1 MTNREILYALIDYY
15 CEGGK
20 RSQVEFAKK
29 LGIMK
34 QRLAGWLDRD
44 MFDPFLIYER
54 CPEISAD
61 WLLSG
66 GKGSM
71 LRPAPIKAEER
82 GMIDIIYVQSR
93 TIDRLVSMLQRAG
106 KGAEKCVPQGPE
118 RYLRGDENP
127 VQNMQNDDLKNPEG
141 SELKMQN
148 PPKRPL
154 R

>member
-44 MFDPFLIYER
+44 MFDPFLIYEK

-93 TIDRLVSMLQRAG
+93 TIDRLVSMLQGAE
-106 KGAEKCVPQGPE
+106 KGAEKCVPQGPG
-118 RYLRGDENP
+118 RCLRGDENP
-127 VQNMQNDDLKNPEG
+127 AQNMQNDDSKTPTG
-141 SELKMQN
+141 SELKVPN
-148 PPKRPL
+148 PL
-154 R
+154 

>member
-34 QRLAGWLDRD
+34 QRLAGWLDHD
-44 MFDPFLIYER
+44 MFDPFIIYQK

-66 GKGSM
+66 GKGNM
-71 LRPAPIKAEER
+71 LRPAPTKAEER

-93 TIDRLVSMLQRAG
+93 TIDRLVSMLQG
-106 KGAEKCVPQGPE
+106 TEKCVPPGLE
-118 RYLRGDENP
+118 KGLKGDENTA
-127 VQNMQNDDLKNPEG
+127 QNAQDDDLRTQKG
-141 SELKMQN
+141 FELKLQN
-148 PPKRPL
+148 PPRRPPQD
-154 R
+154 